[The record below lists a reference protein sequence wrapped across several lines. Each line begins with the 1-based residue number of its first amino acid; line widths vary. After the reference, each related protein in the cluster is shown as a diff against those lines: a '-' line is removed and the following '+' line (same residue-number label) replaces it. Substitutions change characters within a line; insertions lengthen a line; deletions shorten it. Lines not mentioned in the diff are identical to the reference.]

1 MGGLRREIAP
11 SHIIPVKWEISLP
24 PLVAMIAYPVRVFC
38 LAVLLA
44 LQACAS
50 PISPGSSTP
59 VGATVQAQIKP
70 SYAPIPGGYWM
81 YSFGDGQTKKNF
93 ENIEKAQ
100 YDYALWPGRH
110 WKRMSPY
117 SLYITASRMG
127 LQAYYPLH
135 VRWKLKD
142 GREFILENIDMAA
155 IMRDYFK
162 THSLQLQW
170 QREGRPEAKVGD
182 AGPLLAH
189 EVKDDTVILKWVI
202 TINRT
207 PVNERLTATGAATKW
222 DAEDEEHLVAI
233 LKGNPTSNIDFNQT
247 RELPR

>member
-1 MGGLRREIAP
+1 
-11 SHIIPVKWEISLP
+11 
-24 PLVAMIAYPVRVFC
+24 MIAYSVRV
-38 LAVLLA
+38 LGVAMLLT

-59 VGATVQAQIKP
+59 VVVIVQEQIKP
-70 SYAPIPGGYWM
+70 GYAPIPGGYWM

-93 ENIEKAQ
+93 ENVENAQ
-100 YDYALWPGRH
+100 YDYALWQGRH
-110 WKRMSPY
+110 WKRMGPH
-117 SLYITASRMG
+117 SLYTTASRMG

-142 GREFILENIDMAA
+142 GREFILENIDVAA

-170 QREGRPEAKVGD
+170 QREQRPEAKVGD
-182 AGPLLAH
+182 AEPLLAH

-202 TINRT
+202 TINYT
-207 PVNERLTATGAATKW
+207 PVNERLTANGAATRW
-222 DAEDEEHLVAI
+222 DRQQEEHIVAI
-233 LKGNPTSNIDFNQT
+233 LKGNPTSNIDFSQT